1 MRQRHKMIAAVV
13 MLAVEIAFHPL
24 RRNPP
29 QGFRTV
35 QVLELVPPR
44 TAQLAGTH
52 GSQGEEAQRKAR
64 HRAGVILFG
73 IANHLS
79 ELLDVGNRGLSA
91 LAERLQHG
99 TQLFGGIVLREAFR
113 DSMDEYRTEER
124 RVGKA
129 CVSTGRSRW
138 APE

>member
-1 MRQRHKMIAAVV
+1 MFLFLMLRRPPRSTLAYTLFPYTTLFRS
-13 MLAVEIAFHPL
+13 MLAVEIAVHPL

-79 ELLDVGNRGLSA
+79 ELLDVGNRGLPA

-99 TQLFGGIVLREAFR
+99 TQLFGGIVLREA
-113 DSMDEYRTEER
+113 
-124 RVGKA
+124 
-129 CVSTGRSRW
+129 
-138 APE
+138 